1 MTRSLRRMFEMLN
14 SINHT
19 PSKQG
24 GNSTVGHKEKTNGV
38 LTSHVGVK
46 RAV

>member
-1 MTRSLRRMFEMLN
+1 MESLRRMFEMLN

-19 PSKQG
+19 PTKSG
-24 GNSTVGHKEKTNGV
+24 GNSTIGHKELINAV
-38 LTSHVGVK
+38 LTSHDGVK